1 MRSGPG
7 TGYASKGYIKPG
19 TYKLKAVTSDEEWG
33 QLVDSGYWISMDY
46 AKKVIPKSTNNNLKS
61 ISVSGYTLSPA
72 FKAGTTSY
80 SVTVPSNVS
89 SVTLMAAAED
99 GKAKITGTGKTSL
112 NTGVN
117 KKTITVKAES
127 GAVKTYTLKITRSKE
142 SKVKISVTE
151 LNMRSGPG
159 TNYASKGKIKKGTYV
174 LTMTQNGWGKL
185 KTNSYW
191 ISLEYTKPVTTP
203 AAAPSKPKEA
213 EYKVK
218 VTVDSLQMRT
228 GPGTKYK
235 IKGKLKKGTY
245 VICETKSGWG
255 KLKKN
260 GYWIKLSYTKKV
272 ASSSASSKAY
282 KVKVKVSDLQMRTG
296 PGTKYKIKGKLKKG
310 TYVIS
315 QTKSG
320 WGKLKKNGYW
330 IKLSY
335 TTKVS

>member
-1 MRSGPG
+1 M
-7 TGYASKGYIKPG
+7 KI
-19 TYKLKAVTSDEEWG
+19 YKTA
-33 QLVDSGYWISMDY
+33 DY
-46 AKKVIPKSTNNNLKS
+46 
-61 ISVSGYTLSPA
+61 
-72 FKAGTTSY
+72 
-80 SVTVPSNVS
+80 
-89 SVTLMAAAED
+89 
-99 GKAKITGTGKTSL
+99 
-112 NTGVN
+112 
-117 KKTITVKAES
+117 S